1 MQKMEVQPLPVIRNI
16 FMVEK
21 GASACAEEVIFN
33 KILEFREDM
42 STEIL
47 RKFQLRI
54 AVVLCFERT
63 TASKTISKKL

>member
-1 MQKMEVQPLPVIRNI
+1 
-16 FMVEK
+16 MVEK
-21 GASACAEEVIFN
+21 GASACAEEIFFN

-54 AVVLCFERT
+54 AVVLCLERT